1 MYRKIG
7 EGAKRMNVLLLCEC
21 KSSEVGI
28 QIRNAVQDL
37 LEREGHSVQ
46 TIILNSKELKPCV
59 ACLGCWL
66 KTPGQCLITNDEAN
80 RIAAQLINANA
91 VILISE
97 IVYGGFS
104 ADMKAFLDRSL
115 QTMLPYFEN
124 YKGETHHPMRYKHF
138 PIWIAVGYGNV
149 SDAEKNTFTILAE
162 KNALNMRPV
171 KYLAVTVRNSNELV
185 KETGNIL
192 KTLEVG
198 V

>member
-1 MYRKIG
+1 
-7 EGAKRMNVLLLCEC
+7 MNVLLLCEC

-115 QTMLPYFEN
+115 QTMLPYFKN

-149 SDAEKNTFTILAE
+149 SDAEKSTFTILAE
-162 KNALNMRPV
+162 KNALNMRPS
-171 KYLAVTVRNSNELV
+171 KYLAVTIRNSNELV
-185 KETGNIL
+185 KEAGNIL

>member
-1 MYRKIG
+1 M
-7 EGAKRMNVLLLCEC
+7 
-21 KSSEVGI
+21 
-28 QIRNAVQDL
+28 
-37 LEREGHSVQ
+37 EREGHSVQ

-66 KTPGQCLITNDEAN
+66 KTPGQCLITSDEAN
-80 RIAAQLINANA
+80 SIAAQLINANA

-104 ADMKAFLDRSL
+104 VDIKAFLDRSL
-115 QTMLPYFEN
+115 QTIMPYLEN
-124 YKGETHHPMRYKHF
+124 YKGETHHPMRYEHF

-149 SDAEKNTFTILAE
+149 SDAEKHTFTMLAE
-162 KNALNMRPV
+162 RNALNMRPA
-171 KYLAVTVRNSNELV
+171 KYLAITAHSKDDLV
-185 KETGNIL
+185 KEAGNNL

>member
-1 MYRKIG
+1 
-7 EGAKRMNVLLLCEC
+7 
-21 KSSEVGI
+21 
-28 QIRNAVQDL
+28 
-37 LEREGHSVQ
+37 
-46 TIILNSKELKPCV
+46 
-59 ACLGCWL
+59 
-66 KTPGQCLITNDEAN
+66 
-80 RIAAQLINANA
+80 
-91 VILISE
+91 
-97 IVYGGFS
+97 
-104 ADMKAFLDRSL
+104 MKAFLDRSL